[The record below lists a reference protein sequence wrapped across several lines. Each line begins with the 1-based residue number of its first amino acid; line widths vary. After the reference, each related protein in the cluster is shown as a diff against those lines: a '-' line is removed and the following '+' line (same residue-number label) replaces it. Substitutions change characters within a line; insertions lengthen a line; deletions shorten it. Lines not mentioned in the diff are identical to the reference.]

1 METKDALLHA
11 INEQYVE
18 AVEVRSS
25 SSFCST
31 MGWAFTIVDTI
42 VNIIANTIVH
52 TIVIVKIIIIKGFAG
67 PWGRDSHGRG
77 ALGEFLSVTILIIT
91 SVIIILPI
99 CSSFVPWD
107 EYFSITIFENLGWM
121 GEEEGA
127 LHLVLIFHF
136 HIILAEKKSPFQKE
150 IFFVHQRNLLNFFS
164 FFQRNI
170 LHKKK
175 YSFYQRN
182 LLHKKDIFYYKKSHS
197 WRINILLKKEIP
209 FVERNILFIERKLLF
224 IKEISYCL
232 LS

>member
-99 CSSFVPWD
+99 WSSSMRWQFFHHNFWK
-107 EYFSITIFENLGWM
+107 LGLD
-121 GEEEGA
+121 GRGGGSSPPCA
-127 LHLVLIFHF
+127 DLSLSHHF
-136 HIILAEKKSPFQKE
+136 GWKE
-150 IFFVHQRNLLNFFS
+150 IFFAKRNIFCPSKKSPQVFS
-164 FFQRNI
+164 FFQRNS

-182 LLHKKDIFYYKKSHS
+182 LLHKKDIFFYKKSHS
-197 WRINILLKKEIP
+197 RRINIFFSKKKYP
-209 FVERNILFIERKLLF
+209 
-224 IKEISYCL
+224 S
-232 LS
+232 